1 MHNQLP
7 EASCGTTRRPQRA
20 SVPRVDPNHEH
31 VPLTPDVASL
41 MDAVVMPG
49 HRQDPMGARSTHR
62 NSSRSTA
69 TWPCG
74 TTSSSTLIAATFW
87 PRANDSC

>member
-1 MHNQLP
+1 MRNNQTP
-7 EASCGTTRRPQRA
+7 SASQRCHELIPITRMCH
-20 SVPRVDPNHEH
+20 S
-31 VPLTPDVASL
+31 TPDVASL

>member
-41 MDAVVMPG
+41 MDAAGMPG
-49 HRQDPMGARSTHR
+49 RRKDTMGARSTHR
-62 NSSRSTA
+62 NSPRSTA
-69 TWPCG
+69 TRPCD
-74 TTSSSTLIAATFW
+74 TTSSSTLIASTFW
-87 PRANDSC
+87 PWANGSC